1 MLQGGGPGIGE
12 ALMGRRRRKWMMKPS
27 LLPGDAAKK
36 KQGLSCREEGRIKLG
51 KVNLGE
57 TENTGRSLTT

>member
-12 ALMGRRRRKWMMKPS
+12 ALTGRRRRKWMMKPS
-27 LLPGDAAKK
+27 LLPGDAGKK
-36 KQGLSCREEGRIKLG
+36 KQGLSCREEGRIELG
-51 KVNLGE
+51 KGNLGE